1 MFNEQLHKTPISASF
16 CLFDPRWTIVNGT
29 VYSAA
34 QFRYFRLFQTSSL
47 WPGRAFLPAD
57 NGRMRRAVF
66 KPFRSFSRRADQQAD
81 GMSAE
86 LERKVE
92 AKEKKN
98 VKKAKGPNEKK
109 KTEVRDTGVETKGE
123 DNHEIGI
130 LYARELGISEEFVLR
145 MVEAFAYF
153 DKVLIIIL
161 I

>member
-1 MFNEQLHKTPISASF
+1 MK
-16 CLFDPRWTIVNGT
+16 
-29 VYSAA
+29 
-34 QFRYFRLFQTSSL
+34 
-47 WPGRAFLPAD
+47 
-57 NGRMRRAVF
+57 RAVF
-66 KPFRSFSRRADQQAD
+66 KPFRSFSRRPHEEAD

-98 VKKAKGPNEKK
+98 VKKAKGPNEKE
-109 KTEVRDTGVETKGE
+109 KTEVGDTGVGTKEE
-123 DNHEIGI
+123 DNHEIGV

-161 I
+161 ILGLLCALLIGTDLIRRTGTGISVGKKCQTC

>member
-1 MFNEQLHKTPISASF
+1 MK
-16 CLFDPRWTIVNGT
+16 
-29 VYSAA
+29 
-34 QFRYFRLFQTSSL
+34 
-47 WPGRAFLPAD
+47 
-57 NGRMRRAVF
+57 RAVF
-66 KPFRSFSRRADQQAD
+66 KPFRSFSRRADQEAD

-98 VKKAKGPNEKK
+98 VKKAKGSNEKK
-109 KTEVRDTGVETKGE
+109 KTEVGDTGVETKEE
-123 DNHEIGI
+123 DNHEIGV

-161 I
+161 ILGLLCALLIGTDLIHRTGTGISVGKKCQTC

>member
-1 MFNEQLHKTPISASF
+1 M
-16 CLFDPRWTIVNGT
+16 
-29 VYSAA
+29 
-34 QFRYFRLFQTSSL
+34 
-47 WPGRAFLPAD
+47 
-57 NGRMRRAVF
+57 F
-66 KPFRSFSRRADQQAD
+66 KPFRSFSRRADQEAD

-109 KTEVRDTGVETKGE
+109 KTEVGDTGVGTKEE
-123 DNHEIGI
+123 DNHEIGV

-161 I
+161 ILGLLCALLIGTDLIRRTGTGISVGKKCQTC